1 MENQENQNSQVDPIN
16 SQLFSPIKDS
26 PYKNVPR
33 NKDYKLYQSFPFQSN
48 IELNFTP
55 SKKNN
60 LSNVYCQSL
69 GDTPIILNM
78 NFPFSPISNNLGGD
92 SSYQRMQYQQR
103 SPFQPILTSPN
114 NNQKI
119 SYKK

>member
-1 MENQENQNSQVDPIN
+1 MDNQENPNSQVNPIN
-16 SQLFSPIKDS
+16 NQLFSPIKDS
-26 PYKNVPR
+26 PYKNVQQT
-33 NKDYKLYQSFPFQSN
+33 KDYKLYQSFPLQSN

-60 LSNVYCQSL
+60 LSNIYCQSL
-69 GDTPIILNM
+69 GETPVILNM
-78 NFPFSPISNNLGGD
+78 NFPFSPIPNNLYGD
-92 SSYQRMQYQQR
+92 SSYQRIQYQQR

>member
-1 MENQENQNSQVDPIN
+1 MDNQENLNSQVNPIN
-16 SQLFSPIKDS
+16 TQLFSPIKDS
-26 PYKNVPR
+26 PYKNAHQCR
-33 NKDYKLYQSFPFQSN
+33 DYKLYQSFPLQSN
-48 IELNFTP
+48 IDLNYTP

-60 LSNVYCQSL
+60 LANVYCQSL
-69 GDTPIILNM
+69 GETPVILNM
-78 NFPFSPISNNLGGD
+78 NFPFSPMSNNLFGE

-114 NNQKI
+114 NNKKI

>member
-1 MENQENQNSQVDPIN
+1 MDNQENQNSQVNPIN
-16 SQLFSPIKDS
+16 TQLFSPIKDS
-26 PYKNVPR
+26 PYKNVPQ
-33 NKDYKLYQSFPFQSN
+33 NKDYKLYQSFPLHSN

-55 SKKNN
+55 SKQNN
-60 LSNVYCQSL
+60 ITNVYCQSL
-69 GDTPIILNM
+69 GETPLILNM
-78 NFPFSPISNNLGGD
+78 NFPFSPISNNLFGD

-114 NNQKI
+114 NNPKI